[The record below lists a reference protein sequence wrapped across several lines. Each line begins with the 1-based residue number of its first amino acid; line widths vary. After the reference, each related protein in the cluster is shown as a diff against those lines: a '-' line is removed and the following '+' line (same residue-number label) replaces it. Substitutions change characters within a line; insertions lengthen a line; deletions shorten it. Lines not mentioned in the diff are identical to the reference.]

1 MSFETIETDIL
12 VVGSGLAGTMAAIRA
27 AELGQRV
34 ILVSSACEASSQW
47 AQGGIVL
54 PSFDDRDALR
64 ADILKAGCGINNL
77 AAVNMVLDDGERIIK
92 SYFLERFGMPF
103 DRTETGELDLVMEAA
118 HSKARILHMKDRS
131 GAGIMKTLENV
142 RAQSGITERS
152 GILIDLLVSDRHDAR
167 TESIYRASRCQGAY
181 FLNPSN
187 GSVFTI
193 VAKATVL
200 ATGGFSQLFHHSTGP
215 NSARGDGISAAHRAG
230 AKTLHLEYVQFHP
243 TALYIPNERRYLL
256 TEALRGAGAR
266 LLNQAKQSFVDELA
280 PRDIVARA
288 IHSEMLK
295 DNSDHVWLDLSKIQ
309 DFQNRFPTIYA
320 LLNKFGFDSRSD
332 LIPVVPAAHYTIGGV
347 WSDCNARSSLEGLWV
362 GGEVACTGLHG
373 ANRLASTSLL
383 EAVVFGFKA
392 GEDAAQKAREI
403 KIDFVPREWE
413 PSNLPVDPALVNQ
426 DWDTL
431 RKTLW
436 NYIGLV
442 RSPSRLLRAER
453 ILIDLCRDVE
463 SFYRMGMLSEQLVSL
478 RHAVLVSTLLLYS
491 AMRNRKSLGTHYIQ
505 NV

>member
-34 ILVSSACEASSQW
+34 VLVSSASEASSQW
-47 AQGGIVL
+47 AQGVIVM
-54 PSFDDRDALR
+54 PDFADRESLR
-64 ADILKAGCGINNL
+64 ADILKAGCGINNPE
-77 AAVNMVLDDGERIIK
+77 AIQVVLDDGERIIK

-103 DRTETGELDLVMEAA
+103 DRKETGELDLVMEAA

-142 RAQSGITERS
+142 RSQSGIVERS

-167 TESIYRASRCQGAY
+167 PNSIYRASRCQGAY
-181 FLNPSN
+181 FLDPVN

-193 VAKATVL
+193 VAKSTVL

-230 AKTLHLEYVQFHP
+230 AKTLHMEYVQFHP

-266 LLNQAKQSFVDELA
+266 LLNQSKKTFIDELA

-295 DNSDHVWLDLSKIQ
+295 DNSEHVWIDLSPIS
-309 DFQNRFPTIYA
+309 DFENRFPTIHA
-320 LLNKFGFDSRSD
+320 LLTKFGFDAKSD
-332 LIPVVPAAHYTIGGV
+332 LIPVVPAAHYTIGGI
-347 WSDCNARSSLEGLWV
+347 WSDRNARSSLDGLWV
-362 GGEVACTGLHG
+362 AGEVACTGLHG

-392 GEDAAQKAREI
+392 GEDAAALSRDT
-403 KIDFVPREWE
+403 KIDFIPRDWE

-426 DWDTL
+426 DWDL
-431 RKTLW
+431 LKKTLW

-453 ILIDLCRDVE
+453 ILLDLRRDVE

-478 RHAVLVSTLLLYS
+478 RHAVLVSTLLLYA
-491 AMRNRKSLGTHYIQ
+491 AMRNRKSLGTHFIQ
-505 NV
+505 S